1 MIAAGHG
8 ALDASA
14 IAWFVG
20 WLCALAVLLAAGAR
34 LPLQAPG
41 KGVRSAMIERLR
53 GVAWQALVVVAAL
66 ATAIL
71 ANVALVLHDAQ
82 IDLTRDKTYT
92 PSAQAQA
99 VVDGLARPLTLT
111 YFIRGQDPGAQR
123 IRTVLDALARRNPL
137 LTMRIIDPDRD
148 PAQARAAGLRAANT
162 AVLEAD
168 GRRLQIE
175 TTDENQLAIGIQR
188 VLRREVVSVCFV
200 EGHDELPM
208 LNEEFHTHVDGVAG
222 HSHDDAASAMVQT
235 TGHGIGRLRRALEAQ
250 GYETQ
255 RIVLVTAPRVPS
267 ACRVVVLASPRTGLL
282 PAEVDAIGRWLEAGG
297 SLLAMIDL
305 GYTPTVEL
313 RRLLGGLGL
322 ALPQQ
327 IVIDPLSHYATDA
340 AMVAVTAYEPSPIT
354 RNLSMTF
361 FPGARPIRLLPAR
374 PGLTVAPLVRS
385 SRDSYVRAVA
395 ASGAERPDDGDD
407 AGDGNG
413 ERAASRPATAASA
426 GARPDAPESRVLA
439 VSVERGAGAD
449 GNGPGLRAIVVG
461 DGDFASNSFL
471 PYLANS
477 DLALAM
483 VRWLAREERIAVV
496 PTRIPVPPM
505 IALTQAQM
513 KTLFIAVEV
522 ALPLAVVL
530 LGGVVWWRRR

>member
-1 MIAAGHG
+1 MTATGHG
-8 ALDASA
+8 AIGAAA

-20 WLCALAVLLAAGAR
+20 WLVALAVLLAAGAR

-41 KGVRSAMIERLR
+41 QGVRSAMIERLR
-53 GVAWQALVVVAAL
+53 GAAWQVLVVVTAL

-71 ANVALVLHDAQ
+71 ANIALVLHDAQ
-82 IDLTRDKTYT
+82 IDLTREKTFT
-92 PSAQAQA
+92 PSARALA
-99 VVDGLARPLTLT
+99 VVDGLVRPLTLT
-111 YFIRGQDPGAQR
+111 YFIRGQDPSAQR
-123 IRTVLDALARRNPL
+123 MRTVLVAMARRNPL
-137 LTMRIIDPDRD
+137 LTVRVIDPDRD
-148 PAQARAAGLRAANT
+148 PAQARAAGLRAANA

-188 VLRREVVSVCFV
+188 VLRREVVSICFV

-208 LNEEFHTHVDGVAG
+208 HNEEFHTHVDGVAG
-222 HSHDDAASAMVQT
+222 HSHDDAASAIVQT

-255 RIVLVTAPRVPS
+255 RIVLVTVPRIPS
-267 ACRVVVLASPRTGLL
+267 ACRVAVLASPRTGLL
-282 PAEVDAIGRWLEAGG
+282 PAEVDAIGRWLEGGG

-305 GYTPTVEL
+305 GYAPTVEL
-313 RRLLGGLGL
+313 RRLLGGLGV

-327 IVIDPLSHYATDA
+327 VVIDPLSHYATDA

-361 FPGARPIRLLPAR
+361 FPGARPLRLLPAG
-374 PGLTVAPLVRS
+374 PGLTVVPLVRS
-385 SRDSYVRAVA
+385 SRDSYVRAVEGTDA
-395 ASGAERPDDGDD
+395 ALPEGE
-407 AGDGNG
+407 GDGNG
-413 ERAASRPATAASA
+413 QESAPRSAADAAPAVLADAPASRL
-426 GARPDAPESRVLA
+426 LA
-439 VSVERGAGAD
+439 VSVERPATAGGD
-449 GNGPGLRAIVVG
+449 GPGFRAVVVG

-483 VRWLAREERIAVV
+483 VRWLAREERVAVV

-505 IALTQAQM
+505 IALTQGQM
-513 KTLFIAVEV
+513 KTIFVAVEM

-530 LGGVVWWRRR
+530 LGGFVWWRRR